1 MASQDFQ
8 ASKLDV
14 MRHHQTIMVDVSND
28 SLLRSSDVSC
38 DSFDDLAMTTMT
50 PSGNDTYIDL
60 VKQPV
65 YMIIVLSF
73 AYGLV
78 FIVALAGNLCVV
90 AVVYKDRRFHTPT
103 YVFIVNLAL
112 ADLSV
117 AIVCLPI
124 TLLTNLYNGKIC
136 FFTCN

>member
-1 MASQDFQ
+1 
-8 ASKLDV
+8 
-14 MRHHQTIMVDVSND
+14 
-28 SLLRSSDVSC
+28 
-38 DSFDDLAMTTMT
+38 
-50 PSGNDTYIDL
+50 
-60 VKQPV
+60 
-65 YMIIVLSF
+65 MIIVLSF

-124 TLLTNLYNGKIC
+124 TLLTNLYNVDAESSALRTLTSQSDKSWSPETNRPVCAAAITGANGNKTWPTVD
-136 FFTCN
+136 FTLLPLGERER